1 MGCVG
6 PETQETQVWEWAVCA
21 GMGRYAGTGTDPPV
35 SPRIVSARMPGRRN
49 ETDRTGD
56 RGRGFRWRNYQKGE
70 GLKRA
75 KETSH
80 A

>member
-35 SPRIVSARMPGRRN
+35 SPRHNKCPNAG
-49 ETDRTGD
+49 ET
-56 RGRGFRWRNYQKGE
+56 E
-70 GLKRA
+70 
-75 KETSH
+75 
-80 A
+80 